1 MKMEE
6 YYKRHHLADLC
17 LDTLGYNS
25 HATAVDCLWSGLPLI
40 TKIGKGFQARVAA
53 SLLTALGMEE
63 LITESNLEYKNLIL
77 KLAKDPIYISNLK
90 NKLKKNLTEKP
101 LFNTLK
107 YIRNFEDAL
116 TKVYFD
122 LKQ

>member
-1 MKMEE
+1 
-6 YYKRHHLADLC
+6 
-17 LDTLGYNS
+17 
-25 HATAVDCLWSGLPLI
+25 
-40 TKIGKGFQARVAA
+40 
-53 SLLTALGMEE
+53 MEE